1 MKILFTG
8 GGTGGHVLPIIA
20 IVREIRRLPLKNRFK
35 FFYFGPKDEF
45 AKILLNQEDIKIKH
59 TLAGKVRRYLSWKSI
74 FQNIFDVLFKI
85 PIGFL
90 QAFSYIFVLAPDVIF
105 SKGGFGSIPTVLA
118 GRMLGVPIFLHES
131 DVTPGMANRILGKFS
146 LQVFTSFPKTPYFSP
161 EKIILVGN
169 PIRRE
174 ILQSSRKEGINFFK
188 ITQEKPV
195 ILILGGSQ
203 GAQIINDRI
212 LEILPTI
219 LKEFELIH
227 HCGENNFN
235 QVKAEAKVMISKD
248 LEKYYH
254 PFPFLKE
261 EELKKAYA
269 ICDFVV
275 SRAGAG
281 SIFEVAA
288 LGKPSL
294 LIPLAKAA
302 QNHQLENAYSYA
314 KKGAALILEEANFT
328 PHFFLE
334 KLKYLLSNQ
343 KKLEKMK
350 EAAKEFSKPL
360 AARIIAGY
368 MVEYLTQKQA

>member
-59 TLAGKVRRYLSWKSI
+59 TLAGNVRRYLSWKSI

-131 DVTPGMANRILGKFS
+131 DVTPGMANRLLGKFS

-343 KKLEKMK
+343 KELEKMK

>member
-131 DVTPGMANRILGKFS
+131 DVTPGMANKILGKFS
-146 LQVFTSFPKTPYFSP
+146 LQIFTSFPKTPYFSP

-227 HCGENNFN
+227 HCGENNFK

-343 KKLEKMK
+343 KELEKMK